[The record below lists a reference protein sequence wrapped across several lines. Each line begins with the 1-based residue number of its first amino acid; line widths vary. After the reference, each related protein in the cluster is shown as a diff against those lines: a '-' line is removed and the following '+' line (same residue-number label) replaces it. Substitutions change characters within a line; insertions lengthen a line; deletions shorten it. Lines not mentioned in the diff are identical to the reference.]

1 MERLDKFISNQTGI
15 SRADV
20 KKEIRKGAVS
30 VGGVVAKSGDM
41 KINPE
46 TDVVT
51 FKGEEIAYK
60 RYLYIMMNKP
70 KGYVCSTDDDT
81 SPTVIDL
88 LPDELKRKGLFPA
101 GRLDK
106 DTEGFVLITDDGA
119 FAHDILSPSKHV
131 AKKYLCRL
139 ENKAE
144 KSYEN
149 AFESGITISGGEECK
164 PAFIEFTDDE
174 NMVYLT
180 IFEGKF
186 HQIKRMFEAL
196 GNRIIYLKRLSIGG
210 LFLDENLPLGECR
223 EILHKEIEKIKF

>member
-20 KKEIRKGAVS
+20 KKEIRAKRVAVS
-30 VGGVVAKSGDM
+30 GVIAKSGDM
-41 KINPE
+41 KIDPE

-51 FKGEEIAYK
+51 VSGKEIVYK

-70 KGYVCSTDDDT
+70 AGYVCSTDDNT
-81 SPTVIDL
+81 APTVIDL
-88 LPDELKRKGLFPA
+88 LPDDLKRKGLFPA

-106 DTEGFVLITDDGA
+106 DTEGFVLITDDGE
-119 FAHDILSPSKHV
+119 FAHGILSPSKHV
-131 AKKYLCRL
+131 AKKYLCGL
-139 ENKAE
+139 EKKAE
-144 KSYEN
+144 KEYEN
-149 AFESGITISGGEECK
+149 AFKSGITISGGEECK
-164 PAFIEFTDDE
+164 PAVIEFTDDE

-186 HQIKRMFEAL
+186 HQIKRMFEAV

-210 LFLDENLPLGECR
+210 LFLDENLALGECR
-223 EILHKEIEKIKF
+223 EILHKEIEKIKS

>member
-20 KKEIRKGAVS
+20 KKEIRAKRVS
-30 VGGVVAKSGDM
+30 VGGIIAKSGDM
-41 KINPE
+41 KIDPE

-51 FKGEEIAYK
+51 ISGKEIAYK

-70 KGYVCSTDDDT
+70 AGYVCSTDDDT

-88 LPDELKRKGLFPA
+88 IPDELKRKGLFPA

-131 AKKYLCRL
+131 AKK
-139 ENKAE
+139 
-144 KSYEN
+144 
-149 AFESGITISGGEECK
+149 
-164 PAFIEFTDDE
+164 
-174 NMVYLT
+174 
-180 IFEGKF
+180 
-186 HQIKRMFEAL
+186 
-196 GNRIIYLKRLSIGG
+196 
-210 LFLDENLPLGECR
+210 
-223 EILHKEIEKIKF
+223 

>member
-20 KKEIRKGAVS
+20 KKVIRQGKVTVCGND
-30 VGGVVAKSGDM
+30 AKTGDM

-46 TDVVT
+46 TDIVT
-51 FKGEEIAYK
+51 LSGKEIVYK

-70 KGYVCSTDDDT
+70 AGYVCSTDDDT

-106 DTEGFVLITDDGA
+106 DTEGFVLITDDGE
-119 FAHDILSPSKHV
+119 FAHDILSPAKHV

-139 ENKAE
+139 EKKAE
-144 KSYEN
+144 KDYEN
-149 AFESGITISGGEECK
+149 AFKSGITISGGEECK

-174 NMVYLT
+174 NSVYLT

-210 LFLDENLPLGECR
+210 LFLDENLALGECR
-223 EILHKEIEKIKF
+223 EILHKEIEKIKS

>member
-1 MERLDKFISNQTGI
+1 MERLDKFISNQTGL

-20 KKEIRKGAVS
+20 KKEIKAKKIA
-30 VGGVVAKSGDM
+30 VGGVIAKSGDI

-51 FKGEEIAYK
+51 VSGKEIVYK

-70 KGYVCSTDDDT
+70 QGYICSTDDNT
-81 SPTVIDL
+81 APTVIDL

-106 DTEGFVLITDDGA
+106 DTEGFVLITDDGQ

-139 ENKAE
+139 EKKAE
-144 KSYEN
+144 KEYEK
-149 AFESGITISGGEECK
+149 AFLSGITISGGEECK
-164 PAFIEFTDDE
+164 PAFIEFANDE
-174 NMVYLT
+174 NLVYLT
-180 IFEGKF
+180 IYEGKF
-186 HQIKRMFEAL
+186 HQIKRMFEAV

-210 LFLDENLPLGECR
+210 LFLDEKLAPGECR
-223 EILHKEIEKIKF
+223 EMLHKEIQKIRS

>member
-20 KKEIRKGAVS
+20 KKVIRQGKVTVCGN
-30 VGGVVAKSGDM
+30 VAKTGDM

-51 FKGEEIAYK
+51 FSGKEIVYK

-70 KGYVCSTDDDT
+70 AGYVCSTDDDT

-106 DTEGFVLITDDGA
+106 DTEGFVLITDDGE
-119 FAHDILSPSKHV
+119 FAHDILSPAKHV

-139 ENKAE
+139 EKKAE
-144 KSYEN
+144 KDYEN
-149 AFESGITISGGEECK
+149 AFKSGITISGGEECK

-174 NMVYLT
+174 NSVYLT

-210 LFLDENLPLGECR
+210 LFLDENLALGECR
-223 EILHKEIEKIKF
+223 EILHKEIEKIKS

>member
-20 KKEIRKGAVS
+20 KKEIRAKRVA
-30 VGGVVAKSGDM
+30 VGGIIAKSGDM
-41 KINPE
+41 KIDPE

-51 FKGEEIAYK
+51 ISGKEITYK

-70 KGYVCSTDDDT
+70 AGYVCSTDDNT
-81 SPTVIDL
+81 APTVIDL

-106 DTEGFVLITDDGA
+106 DTEGFVLITDDGE

-139 ENKAE
+139 EKKAE
-144 KSYEN
+144 KEYEN
-149 AFESGITISGGEECK
+149 AFKSGIIISGGEECK
-164 PAFIEFTDDE
+164 PALIEFTDDE
-174 NMVYLT
+174 NLVYLT

-186 HQIKRMFEAL
+186 HQIKRMFEAV
-196 GNRIIYLKRLSIGG
+196 GNRITYLKRLSMGG
-210 LFLDENLPLGECR
+210 LFLDENLALGECR
-223 EILHKEIEKIKF
+223 EILHKEIEKIKS

>member
-20 KKEIRKGAVS
+20 KKEIKAKKVA
-30 VGGVVAKSGDM
+30 VGGIVAKSGDM

-51 FKGEEIAYK
+51 LSGKEIAYK

-70 KGYVCSTDDDT
+70 KGYVCSTDDNT
-81 SPTVIDL
+81 APTVIDL
-88 LPDELKRKGLFPA
+88 LPDDLKRKGLFPA

-106 DTEGFVLITDDGA
+106 DTEGFVLITDDGE
-119 FAHDILSPSKHV
+119 FAHDILSPAKHV

-139 ENKAE
+139 EKKAE
-144 KSYEN
+144 KEYEN
-149 AFESGITISGGEECK
+149 AFKLGITISGGEECK
-164 PAFIEFTDDE
+164 PASIEFTDDE
-174 NMVYLT
+174 NLVYLT

-186 HQIKRMFEAL
+186 HQIKRMFEAV

-210 LFLDENLPLGECR
+210 LFLDENLALGECR
-223 EILHKEIEKIKF
+223 EILHKEIEKIKS

>member
-20 KKEIRKGAVS
+20 KKVIRQGKVTVCGN
-30 VGGVVAKSGDM
+30 VAKTGDM

-46 TDVVT
+46 TDIVT
-51 FKGEEIAYK
+51 LSGKEIVYK

-70 KGYVCSTDDDT
+70 AGYVCSTDDDT

-106 DTEGFVLITDDGA
+106 DTEGFVLITDDGE
-119 FAHDILSPSKHV
+119 FAHDILSPAKHV

-139 ENKAE
+139 EKKAE
-144 KSYEN
+144 KDYEN
-149 AFESGITISGGEECK
+149 AFKSGITISGGEECK

-174 NMVYLT
+174 NSVYLT

-210 LFLDENLPLGECR
+210 LFLDENLALGECR
-223 EILHKEIEKIKF
+223 EILHKEIEKIKS

>member
-20 KKEIRKGAVS
+20 KKEIRKGVVS

-41 KINPE
+41 KIDPE
-46 TDVVT
+46 NDVVAL
-51 FKGEEIAYK
+51 KGKEIAYK

-70 KGYVCSTDDDT
+70 QGYVCSTDDDT

-106 DTEGFVLITDDGA
+106 DTEGFVLITDDGE

-139 ENKAE
+139 EKKAE

-149 AFESGITISGGEECK
+149 AFKSGITISGGEECK

-223 EILHKEIEKIKF
+223 EILHKEIEKIKS